1 MAAAVESGELE
12 GEGFKP
18 AGIGTEDDPY
28 AISTPEAFAWWAA
41 HKAGDANTFARL
53 DADIDLTGTA
63 HAEAGT
69 LWTPIET
76 LAAELDGQG
85 HAILFRTQG
94 AGLANT
100 VAETGAVRWLSLG
113 RTQRQLDE
121 AAAQGGEAAA
131 LAETSVATEGSRAGA
146 VAGTN
151 KGAIEGVV
159 NRMPVSWQ
167 PAEGDAS
174 DPAPSSLVG
183 GIAGEND
190 GRIADCANLGA
201 VSSAS
206 ASSDSAA
213 AGIAGAGAGTVETSY
228 NAGSVKAAANGAYLA
243 TALTADGTY
252 EDLVRASFYLAPG
265 NEAAYEG
272 VALADRDGAL
282 PPDEL
287 QAAAELLN
295 DGREGDAVVWRSAEG
310 AGDASADGATRSY
323 PAPARPANPDAAQA
337 EPEPEALAAE
347 PAPAA
352 ADDPAA
358 AASTGFRN
366 WFEVAQA
373 VADGVT
379 YNGVDMAQYRDDPR
393 GIRTAEGLAYN
404 LFIAEGHPV
413 DLALIDDIDL
423 SGTNYTADGSSL
435 PWTSWVLTDS
445 LELVGNGCTISGMYV
460 VGGVESKDV
469 RLSIGSDASNQNYA
483 EVGRGL
489 FAGTGPRNDLRL
501 AVTDLTIEG
510 DIDLMAG
517 TFNDV
522 QKEVPSAAGGLVGY
536 VGTVDNATVF
546 EVSSMTSK
554 VDVKGYGST
563 GGLVGLIGQLVAG
576 TLTNCVNKG
585 TVFADGDDRNYGRD
599 IDSVTLQMHMA
610 RTALAIAGGLVGA
623 VLLEGEAALS
633 ENARVTIERCKNV
646 GSVSSTFYAGGLV
659 GYADGRRAG
668 STSSALGSALTVK
681 RSFNEGSVE
690 STGGYAK
697 TVNGED
703 AMQWGGGIA
712 GGLVGRASESVYT
725 QDCYNRGAVHS
736 EFLAGGIF
744 GTIVITSSPSSLFYS
759 TYSAASVTAS
769 YYGDQTAG
777 SNRAP
782 QGKGGAIA
790 GYMVKADGPTRH
802 QFSYDSDLMPTA
814 VQSGL
819 SILGDLP
826 TTPTTNQMT
835 GDPDF
840 VNFLNEFSADRTK
853 PVWSHTPELNGGYP
867 VLAIAGSIQYSSWE
881 EVGYQVAQGSLYE
894 YKPVGNGTKDYPYRV
909 TTPEA
914 LAYLFFQANH
924 TSAFRDSFIYIRLAA
939 DIDLS
944 GTQYGGLAW
953 QGNTAAGAL
962 TWTPWL
968 YTFYGSF
975 EGAGHTISGLSV
987 DMSGNGRNNA
997 VGGLFLDA
1005 FTLGVSWSEG
1015 LETTI
1020 GGFMLEGTI
1029 VAGEAG
1035 AVGGVVGELGCTTEL
1050 PGNKVRL
1057 HDVESRVTIKPSG
1070 SLSYSYIGG
1079 IAGAAGQT
1087 IPVAIE
1093 RCGFSGTLDFER
1105 ASSANVMGGI
1115 AGEAGSDKY
1124 PIALEDCYSTGAII
1138 ASTRTSYSG
1147 GLAGALFG
1155 ALNNS
1160 YVKPREFTVPAEAR
1174 NGLVVSAF
1182 VTGSMTRV
1190 FIDPTDLERFN
1201 VQPVAQGNLD
1211 PAAIIETDSDYMKKG
1226 VFAAALNCSRENP
1239 VWGSPAAGEN
1249 GGFPVLHGTPNVA
1262 SWMEIGEAVFKGYLA
1277 DPEYNPI
1284 TPEESEGTFVLR
1296 TPEQLAY
1303 YAYYVRESYA
1313 YSDGTYGNEDMMPD
1327 QMDARID
1334 APALDMTGAA
1344 FGGTAARPLAWEP
1357 IGNSYWS
1364 DSDKGFVPRPLLGT
1378 AFDGGD
1384 SVISHLRVQGATGK
1398 AEAHLDGQGADAAL
1412 IGEAWQCSV
1421 KNVRLDGT
1429 CSSTGYVMY
1438 DLDRPTTA
1446 AGIVGTAR
1454 STLVADCSSSA
1465 AVTAV
1470 FNDASFPASRDEGG
1484 PYAAGIV
1491 GRASDEQGKYLDKAM
1506 ISRCLNAGRVIA
1518 KNECVSQEVI
1528 AWMFIAG
1535 IAGSASNASDGKF
1548 ILEDC
1553 YNIGTLK
1560 IDTGNSELV
1569 RGCGITAG
1577 SVPSWF
1583 KQRGPVVRSCYNAGI
1598 VENPIAMSSSATYS
1612 AVYLDDTRPNYA
1624 VGASGSDSVST
1635 AVPLDE
1641 AKQSRFVNSL
1651 NVGRVGKDAPW
1662 VFDSENV
1669 NGGLPV
1675 FGINFGAWA
1684 EVGEAVANG
1693 KLTGDGFVPT
1703 QAGTVDD
1710 PYQISTPEA
1719 LAWFAY
1725 KVNTDRAYGVKSA
1738 KLMANIDLDG
1748 SKYTAVAKSLA
1759 NAMPWTPI
1767 GNDGTYWFGA
1777 DAAASGQGEYK
1788 TVVFDGNGKTVD
1800 YMLVNRTVAYSG
1812 LIGCTH
1818 NCTIKGV
1825 TIGQNSSVTGTSRVG
1840 GVAGGYE
1847 IWSPN
1852 STCAMLVENCFN
1864 YASAKGSDKVGGIIG
1879 NLPYNAAETNALVRC
1894 GNYGD
1899 VTCTTSSRGCS
1910 GGVVGQAGGSGVA
1923 YCFNRGNL
1931 TFSGSYTNMLGGVS
1945 GQGGKVR
1952 YSYNAG
1958 KMNKGYSISGT
1969 YSSGTADATCLRT
1982 SDSGG
1987 TAQGTTVSPDQMKS
2001 WAAAYALNGKH
2012 YGSGTAWAYDAATN
2026 DGYPFF
2032 GELRVAADWGEVG
2045 LGVDAGLIAGKPT
2058 QTGADAATAFQLGTE
2073 EALAWFAYKSNTE
2086 DTSIA
2091 YTKYATITASALDL
2105 TGTTYGGTSS
2115 AKLQWSSIAKVSGGH
2130 GTVPGT
2136 YGGTFD
2142 GQGCVIKNLY
2152 QSNPSAAAASGWG
2165 LFAFLYGGTVKDVVL
2180 ENVDINISN
2189 TKAYVS
2195 VGGIVSQAAGGAV
2208 VSGCAVNDGTIKG
2221 TVVTAQMV
2229 GGIMGDSHANG
2240 STIENC
2246 YVRAS
2251 VTVTGGSGG
2260 GGILGR
2266 ALSGAKMKNCYFAGT
2281 AQSSPLC
2288 SQNQSNATFT
2298 NCYYDS
2304 TLFTGS
2310 AERVGVKGLS
2320 TAQMQSWAAAY
2331 ALNGKNYG
2339 SGTAWAYDAA
2349 ANDGYPSFGELRA
2362 AADWG
2367 EVGFGVD
2374 ADLIAGKPAETGDN
2388 EANAF
2393 QLGSEEALAWF
2404 AYKSNTGDPKIAYTK
2419 CAKITASALDLTG
2432 TKYGGTPDAKLQW
2445 SSIAKVGPG
2454 HSKAPGTYGG
2464 TFDGQGRVIKNLYQN
2479 NLSAPG
2485 KGGWGLFAFLH
2496 GGTVKNVV
2504 LEDVDINVS
2513 CASDYI
2519 TVGGIVSQ
2527 AEANAVISGCAVNGG
2542 TIKGASP
2549 TEMTGGIVGD
2559 VHEGGAAIE
2568 NCYVRANVGED
2579 ALRKHGGGIVGRS
2592 YNPVTVKNSYY
2603 VGKASKPV
2611 CYSESSGTGKC
2622 KPDNVFY
2629 DSTAYGSTAP
2639 AEAGVTALST
2649 DQMQSW
2655 AAAWALNGKKA
2666 GTPWTYDASKNDG
2679 YPSFGTLA
2687 APADWSVV
2695 GAGVDAGLIAGKP
2708 AQTGD
2713 SAADAYDLG
2722 SPEALAWFAY
2732 KVNAD
2737 NANYK
2742 SKHAKLAAPIDLSG
2756 KNYTGET
2763 EVADD
2768 FANCLKWRPIAS
2780 FSGDF
2785 DGGGHAVENLFVNEN
2800 TDHAGFFGWLK
2811 GIDSTSD
2818 SDAVSVHDFGVASG
2832 SVTGTHTLGGIAGS
2846 MGRLQGKA
2854 AVSIERCWNAA
2865 SVTGTGANSGNE
2877 TMAAGIVGYALG
2889 IVSNCYNTGS
2899 ISAVKMCAGG
2909 IVGSTTS
2916 LSGYKTRVENC
2927 YNTGSVTA
2935 SSQAGAINGWHQ
2947 NSSSPTTNC
2956 YYLDN
2961 NDSLP
2966 AFGRDGG
2973 NGQAT
2978 KLAADQLKSWG
2989 AAYALN
2995 GGDGTQKLADLAT
3008 WRKAKDASENAGY
3021 PVLCAAG
3028 ESMDAAADWGEVG
3041 AWVDA
3046 IAASRQ
3052 PSPAGDGA
3060 YEMSTAEQLAWFA
3073 YKVNTSAT
3081 SREYGSKSVRI
3092 TGDVDLDGS
3101 AYTGKGK
3108 AAENA
3113 LLWKPI
3119 GGRYNAKTASFDW
3132 YGGAKDSGC
3141 QGVVFDGGG
3150 HTVDYMRA
3158 EGENFQGL
3166 LGAVHNATI
3175 KGVSI
3180 GGESSVTGSYG
3191 SCVGG
3196 VAGGFGDQFIK
3207 DNDHTALTNGAL
3219 AVRVEDCVNRATVS
3233 GGEGTQ
3239 AFGGVIGGL
3248 PNSGDRGV
3256 YDMVR
3261 CANYG
3266 RVTGDQDE
3274 WGGGLVG
3281 VTHGGAVAYC
3291 YNRGEVG
3298 KFLPGIA
3305 NNTMLAIGCYNA
3317 ATGSGY
3323 SGLYP
3328 IVYNPLFDQDGHETA
3343 VDCYYVD
3350 FPGSKDVELGTPL
3363 TDVQMKSWNA
3373 AYLLNGSAYVGSADG
3388 TAPAS
3393 TVWTTDEQKNGSA
3406 LKNGG
3411 YPVFGD
3417 LKLKELTVT
3426 LDPKDISTKVDSSK
3440 KATGEFMEG
3449 PVKKPLS
3456 GPVTLEKAPANP
3468 SGVTLA
3474 NAADVDAAFSTWGTT
3489 SANGKFALAA
3499 GDVSLT
3505 PSSATGDTALLGTN
3519 LAGIDLHTAAAYTS
3533 GDARS
3538 TSFIVADDYA
3548 HYKVSVTVKAFEGN
3562 KTLDVAVPVETS
3574 SSFELSPDGEVHQGE
3589 NAAKAAAPS
3598 TLKSNNALP
3607 VAGSVKSVVPMAL
3620 NTELSVGDKVNA
3632 VLDPVAE
3639 SNVLK
3644 ATSDPVTQPG
3654 NAKLFVLG
3662 SDGTGGLTKLD
3673 ASLYYDP
3680 ASAKVP
3686 LGFSVPGGEGAS
3698 WKWGMDYTGTYI
3710 GTTGV
3715 FGYTV
3720 GYDFRL
3726 SENDVAAPVL
3736 SAGAK

>member
-94 AGLANT
+94 AGLAGT
-100 VAETGAVRWLSLG
+100 VAETGAVRWFSLG
-113 RTQRQLDE
+113 RTQRQLEE

-131 LAETSVATEGSRAGA
+131 LAETSVTTEGSRAGA
-146 VAGTN
+146 VAGIN

-243 TALTADGTY
+243 TTLTADGAY
-252 EDLVRASFYLAPG
+252 EDLVRTSLYLAPG

-272 VALADRDGAL
+272 IAVADRDGAL
-282 PPDEL
+282 PPDQL
-287 QAAAELLN
+287 RDAAELLN
-295 DGREGDAVVWRSAEG
+295 DGREGDAVVWSS
-310 AGDASADGATRSY
+310 GDPDRTSGY
-323 PAPARPANPDAAQA
+323 PAPARPANPNAAQA
-337 EPEPEALAAE
+337 EPEALAAE

-352 ADDPAA
+352 ADDPAPA
-358 AASTGFRN
+358 ATPIFKN
-366 WFEVAQA
+366 WLEVAEA
-373 VADGVT
+373 VDQGKYGMGSYKEDPLAVSTPEGFA
-379 YNGVDMAQYRDDPR
+379 YSLYCAYRNTDNK
-393 GIRTAEGLAYN
+393 IVLAN
-404 LFIAEGHPV
+404 
-413 DLALIDDIDL
+413 DIDL
-423 SGTNYTADGSSL
+423 SGTSYTADGSPL
-435 PWTSWVLTDS
+435 PWTCWNIESNIQLD
-445 LELVGNGCTISGMYV
+445 GAGCTISGMHV
-460 VGGVESKDV
+460 WADGRSTDHHTSAV
-469 RLSIGSDASNQNYA
+469 SNMA
-483 EVGRGL
+483 GLGL
-489 FAGTGPRNDLRL
+489 FAGTVHSGSSELKAVVTNLTLEGVIDMTTAGSNILPNAAGSVVGYLGYEECPASLSLRN
-501 AVTDLTIEG
+501 VTS
-510 DIDLMAG
+510 
-517 TFNDV
+517 NV
-522 QKEVPSAAGGLVGY
+522 EVKSRGYAGGLVGA
-536 VGTVDNATVF
+536 VGGAAVCEMQSCT
-546 EVSSMTSK
+546 
-554 VDVKGYGST
+554 
-563 GGLVGLIGQLVAG
+563 
-576 TLTNCVNKG
+576 NKG
-585 TVFADGDDRNYGRD
+585 TIYADGEMFPENLMNWSHSSLNNIKKFNADPRNY
-599 IDSVTLQMHMA
+599 HF
-610 RTALAIAGGLVGA
+610 AIAGGLVG
-623 VLLEGEAALS
+623 VILPTVGS
-633 ENARVTIERCKNV
+633 ARFTASDCKNIGTV
-646 GSVSSTFYAGGLV
+646 TSPVLYAGGLV
-659 GYADGRRAG
+659 GWYAGQDLGME
-668 STSSALGSALTVK
+668 TKESALCTIT
-681 RSFNEGSVE
+681 RSYNEGAVE
-690 STGGYAK
+690 STGGYAGPTK
-697 TVNGED
+697 NGGPLGYPNY
-703 AMQWGGGIA
+703 GGCA
-712 GGLVGRASESVYT
+712 GGLVGSAEGNIFTR
-725 QDCYNRGAVHS
+725 DCYNRGPVHS
-736 EFLAGGIF
+736 GFLAGGIF
-744 GTIVITSSPSSLFYS
+744 GTLDPSPLSYQYFS
-759 TYSAASVTAS
+759 TYNAAAVTTSYTDSLTDKSGLPADVPAPRGQGGGVFGYIQAS
-769 YYGDQTAG
+769 HFD
-777 SNRAP
+777 S
-782 QGKGGAIA
+782 IA
-790 GYMVKADGPTRH
+790 NY
-802 QFSYDSDLMPTA
+802 FSYNRDMCSSSVQHGMSATDSSSSSQPLP
-814 VQSGL
+814 SGF
-819 SILGDLP
+819 
-826 TTPTTNQMT
+826 TTDQMKT
-835 GDPDF
+835 KDTSEDF
-840 VNFLNEFSADRTK
+840 VGFLNAYSETGSSN
-853 PVWSHTPELNGGYP
+853 PIWSYTSGRNDGYP
-867 VLAIAGSIQYSSWE
+867 FVAGAVTGARYASWADVGR
-881 EVGYQVAQGSLYE
+881 EVANGSLRDYQ
-894 YKPVGNGTKDYPYRV
+894 PVGDGTKDNPYRV

-914 LAYLFFQANH
+914 LAYLFYQAN
-924 TSAFRDSFIYIRLAA
+924 TGYKFTNNYVCIRLGA

-944 GTQYGGLAW
+944 GMQYGGLAW
-953 QGNTAAGAL
+953 QNGTVSPAL
-962 TWTPWL
+962 TWEPWGDL
-968 YTFYGSF
+968 FYGSF

-987 DMSGNGRNNA
+987 DMEGGGREKM
-997 VGGLFLDA
+997 VGGLFLQA
-1005 FTLGVSWSEG
+1005 CTSEESWSEG

-1020 GGFMLEGTI
+1020 GGFILEGTI
-1029 VAGEAG
+1029 VAGTAD
-1035 AVGGVVGELGCTTEL
+1035 AVGGVVGGLGYYYDSTKSKL
-1050 PGNKVRL
+1050 RL
-1057 HDVESRVTIKPSG
+1057 HDIESRVTIRPYGTQTYNSV
-1070 SLSYSYIGG
+1070 GG
-1079 IAGAAGQT
+1079 IVGLGGAHCEAT
-1087 IPVAIE
+1087 IE
-1093 RCGFSGTLDFER
+1093 RCGFSGDIDFKD
-1105 ASSANVMGGI
+1105 AGSVDKIGGI
-1115 AGEAGSDKY
+1115 AGTVGEEGCLAT
-1124 PIALEDCYSTGAII
+1124 LEDCYSTGAITACQRAGHI
-1138 ASTRTSYSG
+1138 G
-1147 GLAGALFG
+1147 GVAGVLFG
-1155 ALNNS
+1155 SIRNS
-1160 YVKPREFTVPAEAR
+1160 YAKPSVFSVPAGPST
-1174 NGLVVSAF
+1174 GLVVA
-1182 VTGSMTRV
+1182 TWLDGSQTRRV
-1190 FIDPTDLERFN
+1190 FIDPTDLDKFN
-1201 VQPVAQGNLD
+1201 VQPVSDAIGFTVD
-1211 PAAIIETDSDYMKKG
+1211 PTMITEVDSDYMKTG
-1226 VFAAALNCSRENP
+1226 VFAASLNCSRESP
-1239 VWGSPAAGEN
+1239 VWGSSVAGEN
-1249 GGFPVLHGTPNVA
+1249 GGFPVLHGAPDIA
-1262 SWMEIGEAVFKGYLA
+1262 SWMEIGKAVEEGSLV
-1277 DPEYNPI
+1277 DSEYNSAF
-1284 TPEESEGTFVLR
+1284 PEVVNGTYILR

-1303 YAYYVRESYA
+1303 YSYHVRETYRMSGSADPSYQDEG
-1313 YSDGTYGNEDMMPD
+1313 SKPV
-1327 QMDARID
+1327 QKPARIE
-1334 APALDMTGAA
+1334 APALDMMGAA
-1344 FGGTAARPLAWEP
+1344 YGGTWAEPLAWEP
-1357 IGNSYWS
+1357 IGNSYWKES
-1364 DSDKGFVPRPLLGT
+1364 EGRSVSRPLYGT
-1378 AFDGGD
+1378 TFDGGD
-1384 SVISHLRVQGATGK
+1384 SVISHLRVQGATDEKDAKVEGR
-1398 AEAHLDGQGADAAL
+1398 GSSAAL
-1412 IGEAWQCSV
+1412 IGEALQCTV
-1421 KNVRLDGT
+1421 KNVRLDKT
-1429 CSSTGYVMY
+1429 CSSTGYLTL
-1438 DLDRPTTA
+1438 LDSKLYTA

-1454 STLVADCSSSA
+1454 STLVENCSSSA
-1465 AVTAV
+1465 TVTAAC
-1470 FNDASFPASRDEGG
+1470 NDASFDNLSMASNSV
-1484 PYAAGIV
+1484 AAGGVV
-1491 GRASDEQGKYLDKAM
+1491 GVAYDDKGTYEGETM
-1506 ISRCLNAGRVIA
+1506 ISRCSNAGAVIS
-1518 KNECVSQEVI
+1518 KKEGTETSFCVLV
-1528 AWMFIAG
+1528 AG
-1535 IAGSASNASDGKF
+1535 IAGAAWSTYGSYY
-1548 ILEDC
+1548 LEDC
-1553 YNIGTLK
+1553 YNVGVIG
-1560 IDTGNSELV
+1560 GNKEENV
-1569 RGCGITAG
+1569 AAGITGGA
-1577 SVPSWF
+1577 PSLDNS
-1583 KQRGPVVRSCYNAGI
+1583 KTSAIVRACYNAG
-1598 VENPIAMSSSATYS
+1598 VIATPTTTTSAAYAICGEQQNYDYT
-1612 AVYLDDTRPNYA
+1612 DPDRPNFLVSDNPSGLGEYGYCDKGYYA
-1624 VGASGSDSVST
+1624 EWSISDGKLPKFVT
-1635 AVPLDE
+1635 A
-1641 AKQSRFVNSL
+1641 L
-1651 NVGRVGKDAPW
+1651 NAGRVGKDAPW

-1800 YMLVNRTVAYSG
+1800 YMLVNRAVDYSG
-1812 LIGCTH
+1812 LIGCAH

-1825 TIGQNSSVTGTSRVG
+1825 TIGKNSSVTGKARTG
-1840 GVAGGYE
+1840 GVAGGFE
-1847 IWSPN
+1847 GWS
-1852 STCAMLVENCFN
+1852 TTHAIRVESCVN
-1864 YASAKGSDKVGGIIG
+1864 YATIKGSQKTAGIIG
-1879 NLPYNAAETNALVRC
+1879 NLPTNQAVASMAYC
-1894 GNYGD
+1894 GNYGS
-1899 VTCTTSSRGCS
+1899 VTTSQGDS
-1910 GGVVGQAGGSGVA
+1910 GGVAGQACDGRIE
-1923 YCFNRGNL
+1923 YCFNRGYL
-1931 TFSGSYTNMLGGVS
+1931 KTGSGGYGSGGICSS
-1945 GQGGKVR
+1945 GYV
-1952 YSYNAG
+1952 YNSYNAG
-1958 KMNKGYSISGT
+1958 TGSTNSKITARRSATNCYYTTDGMSG
-1969 YSSGTADATCLRT
+1969 SNQGVGVTAE
-1982 SDSGG
+1982 
-1987 TAQGTTVSPDQMKS
+1987 QMKS
-2001 WAAAYALNGKH
+2001 WAAAYALNGKN
-2012 YGSGTAWAYDAATN
+2012 YGSGTAWAYDSSTN
-2026 DGYPFF
+2026 EGYPSF
-2032 GELRVAADWGEVG
+2032 GELRAAADWGEVG
-2045 LGVDAGLIAGKPT
+2045 LGVDAGLIASKPAE
-2058 QTGADAATAFQLGTE
+2058 TGADAENAFELGTE

-2086 DTSIA
+2086 DTTKA
-2091 YTKYATITASALDL
+2091 YTKCAKITASTLDL
-2105 TGTTYGGTSS
+2105 TGTKYGGTSS

-2136 YGGTFD
+2136 FGGTFD
-2142 GQGCVIKNLY
+2142 GQRCVIKNLY

-2208 VSGCAVNDGTIKG
+2208 VLGCAVNDGTIKG

-2281 AQSSPLC
+2281 AQGSPLC

-2310 AERVGVKGLS
+2310 AERAGVKGLS

-2504 LEDVDINVS
+2504 LEDVDISVS

-2708 AQTGD
+2708 AQTAD

-2756 KNYTGET
+2756 KPYTGEAS
-2763 EVADD
+2763 VASD
-2768 FANCLKWRPIAS
+2768 FSNCLKWKPIAS
-2780 FSGDF
+2780 FSGEF
-2785 DGGGHAVENLFVNEN
+2785 DGGGHAVENLFVNEG
-2800 TDHAGFFGWLK
+2800 TGRVGFFGTLQ
-2811 GIDSTSD
+2811 GTDSA
-2818 SDAVSVHDFGVASG
+2818 AVSVHDFGVASG
-2832 SVTGTHTLGGIAGS
+2832 SVKGLHTVGGIVGK
-2846 MGRLQGKA
+2846 MERVKGKA
-2854 AVSIERCWNAA
+2854 AVSVERCWNAA
-2865 SVTGTGANSGNE
+2865 SVTGTGSDSKD
-2877 TMAAGIVGYALG
+2877 TMAGGIAGYVFGT
-2889 IVSNCYNTGS
+2889 VSNCYNTGS
-2899 ISAVKMCAGG
+2899 ISAAKTCAGG
-2909 IVGSTTS
+2909 IVGSTTGDS
-2916 LSGYKTRVENC
+2916 AYGTRVESC

-2935 SSQAGAINGWHQ
+2935 PVTYGAINGWHSNAQ
-2947 NSSSPTTNC
+2947 SPTTNC

-2961 NDSLP
+2961 GLP
-2966 AFGRDGG
+2966 AFG
-2973 NGQAT
+2973 NNATAGQAT
-2978 KLAADQLKSWG
+2978 KLADDQLKSWG

-3021 PVLCAAG
+3021 PVLCTAG

-3046 IAASRQ
+3046 IAVSLQ
-3052 PSPAGDGA
+3052 PSTASDGA
-3060 YEMSTAEQLAWFA
+3060 YEISSPEQLAWFA

-3081 SREYGSKSVRI
+3081 AREYGSKSVRI

-3101 AYTGKGK
+3101 AYTGKEK
-3108 AAENA
+3108 TAENA
-3113 LLWKPI
+3113 LLWVPI
-3119 GGRYNAKTASFDW
+3119 GKGYSTETWDLEHW
-3132 YGGAKDSGC
+3132 YGGEAGSGYK
-3141 QGVVFDGGG
+3141 GVVFDGGG
-3150 HTVDYMRA
+3150 HAVDYMRA
-3158 EGENFQGL
+3158 EGEEYVGFIG
-3166 LGAVHNATI
+3166 VVRNATL
-3175 KGVSI
+3175 KGIVT
-3180 GGESSVTGSYG
+3180 GEHGSVTSTSQDGS
-3191 SCVGG
+3191 SSFGG
-3196 VAGGFGDQFIK
+3196 VAGGYDGVGEEYDAGDY
-3207 DNDHTALTNGAL
+3207 
-3219 AVRVEDCVNRATVS
+3219 AVKVENCVNRATVS
-3233 GGEGTQ
+3233 TTYCYETGGIIGT
-3239 AFGGVIGGL
+3239 L
-3248 PNSGDRGV
+3248 PPLGEAGV
-3256 YDMVR
+3256 YAVER
-3261 CANYG
+3261 CANHG
-3266 RVTGDQDE
+3266 TVGGWNDSNGGIVGDANSNE
-3274 WGGGLVG
+3274 
-3281 VTHGGAVAYC
+3281 VAYC
-3291 YNRGEVG
+3291 YNVG
-3298 KFLPGIA
+3298 RFDDDNNGGSMSGIA
-3305 NNTMLAIGCYNA
+3305 YNASRVVGCYNA
-3317 ATGSGY
+3317 SETVAEF
-3323 SGLYP
+3323 P
-3328 IVYNPLFDQDGHETA
+3328 ICNGDSSIGES
-3343 VDCYYVD
+3343 VDCCFVDIPDSGMYY
-3350 FPGSKDVELGTPL
+3350 ENQGTPL
-3363 TDVQMKSWNA
+3363 TDAQMKSWNA

-3456 GPVTLEKAPANP
+3456 GPVTLEQAPANP
-3468 SGVTLA
+3468 SGATLA
-3474 NAADVDAAFSTWGTT
+3474 SAADVDAAFSTWGTT

-3499 GDVSLT
+3499 GNVSLT

-3574 SSFELSPDGEVHQGE
+3574 SSFELSPDGEVHQGD

-3598 TLKSNNALP
+3598 TLKSNNAMP
-3607 VAGSVKSVVPMAL
+3607 VAGSVKSVVPMAQ
-3620 NTELSVGDKVNA
+3620 NTELSAGDKVNA

-3639 SNVLK
+3639 SDVLK

-3662 SDGTGGLTKLD
+3662 SDGTGELAKLD
-3673 ASLYYDP
+3673 APLYYDP
-3680 ASAKVP
+3680 ANAKVP
-3686 LGFSVPGGEGAS
+3686 LAFSVPGGEVVR

-3720 GYDFRL
+3720 GYDLRL